1 MHIVLF
7 SFLIK
12 RTYEVNI
19 HTFFKSSSL
28 LFSNF
33 GLRDK
38 LYPGG
43 EREKSNIHHRQIA
56 KRNKVMTS
64 RFSKLKCDLHG
75 KYQAPL
81 EPLLQFCIWRN
92 VKKKQ
97 DKNKVKHRLIFL
109 SVLFHYFFHWFKKPK
124 TRDLEKLCS
133 TTQTE
138 HKPLI
143 ALITWCLQNQ
153 DVHYGKVSCL
163 WKRENNYKLMR
174 ANMMNLK

>member
-1 MHIVLF
+1 MFQGFLARIVGPCDHIFDRWHICSDINVTVIFSLHIVLF

-12 RTYEVNI
+12 RTYKVNI

-38 LYPGG
+38 LYPVG
-43 EREKSNIHHRQIA
+43 EKGKSNIHYRQIA

-81 EPLLQFCIWRN
+81 EPHL
-92 VKKKQ
+92 KKCKE
-97 DKNKVKHRLIFL
+97 
-109 SVLFHYFFHWFKKPK
+109 K
-124 TRDLEKLCS
+124 TRTKTKS
-133 TTQTE
+133 
-138 HKPLI
+138 
-143 ALITWCLQNQ
+143 
-153 DVHYGKVSCL
+153 
-163 WKRENNYKLMR
+163 
-174 ANMMNLK
+174 NMASYF

>member
-1 MHIVLF
+1 MAYLQRYKCHGDFFSLHIVLS

-12 RTYEVNI
+12 RTCKVNI

-43 EREKSNIHHRQIA
+43 ERGKSNIYHRQIA

-64 RFSKLKCDLHG
+64 RFRKLKCDLHG

-81 EPLLQFCIWRN
+81 EPLFAILHL
-92 VKKKQ
+92 KKCKE
-97 DKNKVKHRLIFL
+97 
-109 SVLFHYFFHWFKKPK
+109 K
-124 TRDLEKLCS
+124 TRTKTKLN
-133 TTQTE
+133 
-138 HKPLI
+138 I
-143 ALITWCLQNQ
+143 AS
-153 DVHYGKVSCL
+153 YF
-163 WKRENNYKLMR
+163 
-174 ANMMNLK
+174 